1 MKKLLALSLSLI
13 MCFSCFAV
21 NTSAAGNAARETED
35 NNTAVKANLI
45 TTNVTGV
52 LNTQDDVDYYKF
64 NASKD
69 YFVVDF
75 KTNSGFLGADTKDG
89 WVVEIY
95 DSGMNLLDSATV
107 TSNFTSIRLAFS
119 GIVFIKVVAADTY
132 WSGDWP
138 EAIDYDITVTQTANV
153 YWESEN
159 NETAQTANSVV
170 PAKAYTGI
178 LYKQSDVDWYKVN
191 VTGDYFTLNL
201 KTNAQFLGADV
212 KDGWK
217 VEIYDSALN
226 LIHTYTCLGDVTSQ
240 RLAFSGII
248 YIKVMAVETY
258 WSNDW
263 PADVEYDVTVNQVVD
278 ALWEGESNETA
289 QTANTITCGK
299 TYTGSLYKQS
309 DADWYKVKVSKDYFV
324 VDFGVNKFNMDADLK
339 DGWKV
344 EAYDSSMNL
353 LFSYGSLGLKSA
365 KLGFKGVV
373 YIKVMAADTFWS
385 NDWPN
390 NVWYDLKVT
399 ETKDSYWENEPDNSL
414 KKATAIKNGKTYKGN
429 LHLAGDVDYYK
440 LKAPAAGTVNV
451 KFTRDVFED
460 DGNGFKVEVKNKSG
474 KVIYTGVVD
483 DKTKGSFSNI
493 KVAKG
498 YNYIVISKGGYK
510 APCEDINYKVSYTF
524 SLAKPSLKK
533 VTGSKKSLKI
543 SWNKK
548 SDVDG
553 YQIQYATSK
562 KFKKA
567 KTVSISKAKTVS
579 KTVKKLKA
587 KKTYYV
593 RVRTFKKYDGKKNY
607 SAWSKVKSAKTKK

>member
-1 MKKLLALSLSLI
+1 M
-13 MCFSCFAV
+13 
-21 NTSAAGNAARETED
+21 
-35 NNTAVKANLI
+35 
-45 TTNVTGV
+45 
-52 LNTQDDVDYYKF
+52 
-64 NASKD
+64 
-69 YFVVDF
+69 
-75 KTNSGFLGADTKDG
+75 
-89 WVVEIY
+89 
-95 DSGMNLLDSATV
+95 
-107 TSNFTSIRLAFS
+107 
-119 GIVFIKVVAADTY
+119 
-132 WSGDWP
+132 
-138 EAIDYDITVTQTANV
+138 
-153 YWESEN
+153 
-159 NETAQTANSVV
+159 
-170 PAKAYTGI
+170 
-178 LYKQSDVDWYKVN
+178 
-191 VTGDYFTLNL
+191 
-201 KTNAQFLGADV
+201 
-212 KDGWK
+212 
-217 VEIYDSALN
+217 
-226 LIHTYTCLGDVTSQ
+226 
-240 RLAFSGII
+240 
-248 YIKVMAVETY
+248 
-258 WSNDW
+258 
-263 PADVEYDVTVNQVVD
+263 
-278 ALWEGESNETA
+278 
-289 QTANTITCGK
+289 
-299 TYTGSLYKQS
+299 
-309 DADWYKVKVSKDYFV
+309 
-324 VDFGVNKFNMDADLK
+324 
-339 DGWKV
+339 
-344 EAYDSSMNL
+344 
-353 LFSYGSLGLKSA
+353 
-365 KLGFKGVV
+365 
-373 YIKVMAADTFWS
+373 
-385 NDWPN
+385 
-390 NVWYDLKVT
+390 
-399 ETKDSYWENEPDNSL
+399 